1 MNNDPLYTTNRDR
14 LKDIWLIPGILIS
27 IFLGWLVSGK
37 GMSVG
42 VLLSVFPFLAGFF
55 VLIFLKPRIGL
66 IFFLIYCFIMPTLGK
81 HIDGLQAGLGQD
93 ALLILTWLG
102 IIFQRTRVYK
112 FRHLN
117 NDLMWLTFV
126 WFVITVLEIA
136 NPERPSILGW
146 VYEMRSATLYWI
158 LSVPLVFLVFNK
170 KSDIDLFFNII
181 IILSL
186 IGAIYG
192 AKQLMIG
199 PDAAENRWL
208 EAGAKK
214 THVLFGKLRVFS
226 YYSDAAQF
234 GSSQAH
240 VSIMCL
246 ILASGA
252 HSFSKKLWYA
262 FAGVIIFYGMLISGT
277 RGALFAFVGG
287 GATFLV
293 LSKQVKILILGGVL
307 GLAFLGMLKYTNIGS
322 GNQQINRMRTSLDP
336 EDASFQVR
344 LINQKILKDYL
355 ASRPF
360 GTGVGTIGMWGVT
373 YNADKYISRIP
384 PDSLYVKIWA
394 MYGIVGFILWLGIM
408 LYITGKSA
416 GIIWNT
422 RDPVLRNQLA
432 ALCGGAT
439 GVLLCS
445 YGNEVLNAMPT
456 SAIVYISW
464 GLIWL
469 SPRWDKPQPKTIEI

>member
-170 KSDIDLFFNII
+170 
-181 IILSL
+181 
-186 IGAIYG
+186 
-192 AKQLMIG
+192 
-199 PDAAENRWL
+199 
-208 EAGAKK
+208 
-214 THVLFGKLRVFS
+214 V
-226 YYSDAAQF
+226 
-234 GSSQAH
+234 
-240 VSIMCL
+240 
-246 ILASGA
+246 
-252 HSFSKKLWYA
+252 
-262 FAGVIIFYGMLISGT
+262 
-277 RGALFAFVGG
+277 
-287 GATFLV
+287 
-293 LSKQVKILILGGVL
+293 
-307 GLAFLGMLKYTNIGS
+307 
-322 GNQQINRMRTSLDP
+322 
-336 EDASFQVR
+336 
-344 LINQKILKDYL
+344 
-355 ASRPF
+355 
-360 GTGVGTIGMWGVT
+360 
-373 YNADKYISRIP
+373 
-384 PDSLYVKIWA
+384 
-394 MYGIVGFILWLGIM
+394 
-408 LYITGKSA
+408 
-416 GIIWNT
+416 
-422 RDPVLRNQLA
+422 
-432 ALCGGAT
+432 
-439 GVLLCS
+439 
-445 YGNEVLNAMPT
+445 
-456 SAIVYISW
+456 
-464 GLIWL
+464 
-469 SPRWDKPQPKTIEI
+469 